1 MANGKSLNSL
11 EGNVCSIRDK
21 CKYIYSELYSIF
33 NLKPFRVNY
42 SLNFKHLFS
51 LLQQILMLPQLLLL
65 TGIFCKKKNP
75 NPCYHIKLPD
85 EELSTS
91 CQVRLHFFLSH
102 QLLKELFEV
111 CSISICFVP
120 SYSMLVFAI
129 YIDIWYLL
137 CMGYPMLRALIM
149 SQCEYTDGDSIFINR
164 YG

>member
-91 CQVRLHFFLSH
+91 CQLSSAPSLLPLTLASQRTVWSLLHIN
-102 QLLKELFEV
+102 LFCTKLFYV
-111 CSISICFVP
+111 SIC
-120 SYSMLVFAI
+120 YI
-129 YIDIWYLL
+129 YWHMVSSVHGIPYVACLDNVTMWIHWWWFNFY
-137 CMGYPMLRALIM
+137 
-149 SQCEYTDGDSIFINR
+149 
-164 YG
+164 